1 LLPASADEF
10 LHALLGN
17 DPSLEPLKQLLI
29 ARTEGNPFFLEE
41 SVRTLVEA
49 GVLVGERGAYRLAQ
63 ALPTIQVPAT
73 VQAVL
78 AARIDR
84 LPPEEKRLLQ
94 TAAVI
99 GTEVSLP
106 LLQAIAEL
114 PEAALQGGL
123 THLQAAEFLYETRL
137 FPEREYTFKHALTHE
152 VAYSTLLQK
161 RRHALHAQI
170 VEALEALSPDRV
182 AEQVERLARHALRG
196 KVWAKALTYCR
207 QAGTKA
213 ATRSANRE
221 AVMCIEQALTAL
233 QHLPKSRDTMEQGI
247 DLRFDLRNALLPL
260 AEHGRIFDSMREA
273 EALCEALDDQHRLGR
288 VFSYMARSFFAV
300 GDHDRAVES
309 GQHALAI
316 AAALEDVGLQVVT
329 NFYLGVIY
337 QLSGDYRR
345 AIAFLRQTVA
355 LLEGEPSRKRVG
367 LPYLPSVFARSF
379 LVRCLAELGEFAEG
393 STRGEEGCRIAEAV
407 DQPWDL
413 LVAYFGL
420 GLLYLYKGELRTAIP
435 ILERGLSLCQ
445 ASDIPE
451 WFSSTASELGLAYA
465 LSGRLTEALRLLE
478 ESVQLAISIGRRGRQ
493 SLWVARL
500 SEGYL
505 LAGRLEDATNH
516 AMSAF
521 ELSCEHKEQGHQ
533 ALSRW
538 LSSPIHHA
546 QGLSCQPG
554 AVGLSPSPPDV
565 DRSSHIS
572 QKQPRGNDSHV
583 QEGQAAPCKPRR
595 QSQGR
600 SLQRVAPTVPAA
612 PLWQRHWPDPYRG
625 APSCASFTQSLCG
638 LLEDLLLQGRHFT
651 EDPPGGQDVLEFLLR
666 QATQL
671 CRACK
676 GALPLPVE
684 GNGTFDAQLW
694 P

>member
-1 LLPASADEF
+1 MTKLVFEDLHWIDSETQALLNSLVESLATAQLLLLVNYRPEYQHGWGSKTYYTQLRLDPLPPVNADEF
-10 LHALLGN
+10 LQALLGN
-17 DPSLEPLKQLLI
+17 DPSLEPLTQLLI

-41 SVRTLVEA
+41 SVRTLVET
-49 GVLVGERGAYRLAQ
+49 GGLVGEPGAYRLAQ
-63 ALPTIQVPAT
+63 ALLTVQVPAT

-99 GTEVSLP
+99 GTEVPFSL
-106 LLQAIAEL
+106 LRTIAEL
-114 PEAALQGGL
+114 PEAVLHGGL
-123 THLQAAEFLYETRL
+123 AHLQAAEFLYETRL

-152 VAYSTLLQK
+152 VAYRGLLLE
-161 RRHALHAQI
+161 RRRALHAQI
-170 VEALEALSPDRV
+170 VRVIEALSPDRLS
-182 AEQVERLARHALRG
+182 EQVERLAHHAFRG
-196 KVWAKALTYCR
+196 EVWDKALTYFR

-221 AVMCIEQALTAL
+221 AVTCIEQALTAL
-233 QHLPKSRDTMEQGI
+233 QHLPKSRNTMEQGI

-260 AEHGRIFDSMREA
+260 AEHGRIFDAMREA
-273 EALCEALDDQHRLGR
+273 EALCEALDDQYRLGR
-288 VFSYMARSFFAV
+288 VFSYTARSFFAV

-316 AAALEDVGLQVVT
+316 AAALGDIDLQVMT

-355 LLEGEPSRKRVG
+355 PLEGKLSRERFG

-379 LVRCLAELGEFAEG
+379 LIRCLAELGEFPEG
-393 STRGEEGCRIAEAV
+393 NARGEEGCRIAEAV

-420 GLLYLYKGELRTAIP
+420 GLLYLYKGDLRAAIP

-445 ASDIPE
+445 AADIPE
-451 WFSSTASELGLAYA
+451 WFSSTAAELGLAYA

-478 ESVQLAISIGRRGRQ
+478 EAVKLAISTGRRGRQ

-516 AMSAF
+516 AMRAF
-521 ELSCEHKEQGHQ
+521 ELSREHKERGHQ
-533 ALSRW
+533 ALSLR
-538 LSSPIHHA
+538 LLGEIAAHRDPLDVA
-546 QGLSCQPG
+546 QAAAHYQQALALAEELGMRPLQAHCHRGLG
-554 AVGLSPSPPDV
+554 ILYA
-565 DRSSHIS
+565 
-572 QKQPRGNDSHV
+572 KT
-583 QEGQAAPCKPRR
+583 GQAEQA
-595 QSQGR
+595 
-600 SLQRVAPTVPAA
+600 RVALSAA
-612 PLWQRHWPDPYRG
+612 ITLYR
-625 APSCASFTQSLCG
+625 AMDMTFWLPQAEATLTQ
-638 LLEDLLLQGRHFT
+638 
-651 EDPPGGQDVLEFLLR
+651 
-666 QATQL
+666 
-671 CRACK
+671 
-676 GALPLPVE
+676 VE
-684 GNGTFDAQLW
+684 R
-694 P
+694 